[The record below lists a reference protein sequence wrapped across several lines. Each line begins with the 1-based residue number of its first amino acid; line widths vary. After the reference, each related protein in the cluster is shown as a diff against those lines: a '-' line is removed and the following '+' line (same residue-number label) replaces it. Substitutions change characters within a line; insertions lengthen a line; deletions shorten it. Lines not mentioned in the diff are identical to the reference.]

1 MGVSEPFIRRPIATS
16 LLGIALLIGG
26 LLGYFALP
34 VSALPQVDFPTVQV
48 TTQLPGASPDVIASL
63 ITAPLERQLGQI
75 PSLSAMNSTS
85 SFGVSQI
92 SLQFDLNRDIDG
104 ATQDVQAAINAAAG
118 VLPKTLPYPPTYA
131 KVNPADAPVMTLALR
146 SDTISLRAMSDIAD
160 TLLAQRLSQISGVGR
175 VSVLG
180 GLKPAVRIQADL
192 ARLAAYGIAMEDL
205 RTAIASAN
213 VSGPKGSLDGAQQS
227 YIIAANDQIAAAD
240 AYKPVIIAYR
250 NGSPVTIADVAQI
263 VDGLENDR
271 TGGWYQGSPAVIIDI
286 QRQPG
291 ANVIDVVSQIRAEIP
306 KVQRAIPAGVNLTIV
321 SDRTVTIRASV
332 RDVQFTLILSVVLVT
347 LVVLLFLRSLRATL
361 IAGVALPLSLITS
374 FGIMYFAGFSLDNL
388 SLMALT
394 IGTGFVVDDAIVM
407 IENIVRHM
415 ENGDSAMEASL
426 KGASEIGFTVISL
439 TVSLIAVFIPLL
451 FMSGLVGRMFREFA
465 LTLTIAVVTSAVVSL
480 TLTPMMCSRLLKHAH
495 EELAVPGLAAVSRF
509 IDRTVGFYHRTLL
522 WVLERQRA
530 TLVVTFATLIAT
542 LALYVVA
549 PKGFLPL
556 QDTASITAVT
566 EAGPDVSFAEMQK
579 RQAEAADAIKAD
591 PDVTG
596 VVSVIGA
603 GSVNPT
609 TNVGRLV
616 MTLKPRGE
624 RRDDVS
630 VVITRLKE
638 RVAAIPGMTIYFQPV
653 QDVQISTQS
662 SRSQYQYTLTGTDAA
677 LVSEWARKLVAEMR
691 RDPLFRDVSS
701 EAQEGGLRA
710 QLTVDRTRAGQLGVS
725 LQGITDTLNDAFA
738 QRQIST
744 IYGQANQ
751 YRVVLEALP
760 MYQRDPSILS
770 KLYLPGA
777 ASATAGAPNAQVPL
791 SAVAT
796 LTRTTAPLAISH
808 QAQFPSISLSFNL
821 APGAALGDA
830 VEAVKTIETRIEM
843 PNSIVGVYAGDA
855 AEFAKALAGQPW
867 LLLAAVITIYIVLG
881 VLYESYIH
889 PITILSTLPSAGVG
903 AILALMLC
911 GQDLSVI
918 GLIGIIL
925 LMGHRQ
931 EERDHDD
938 RLRAR
943 GRARAGDVAERG
955 DRTGLSAALPSDHDD
970 DAGRPVRCAA
980 AGDRERHRRRAALP
994 TRHLHYRRPA
1004 AQPIAHALHHAGD
1017 LSRPRPH
1024 QPPPRAG
1031 AAAGR
1036 IRRSARRGR
1045 DRGDAVMASISE
1057 PFIRRPVATT
1067 LLSIGLFLLGIVAYE
1082 FLPVASVPNI
1092 DFSRHLRLGQPSWR
1106 RPVRH
1111 GRDGCL
1117 AAGAAARRDRG
1128 HQPDHLD
1135 FVTRHDQHPAPVRH
1149 RPQRRQSR
1157 PRRAGGNQCVAGRPA
1172 ERFADAAAL
1181 PQGEHRRRAGLRAGA
1196 DLEDAVRQRGLRRR
1210 RHRAGAAHLAGAGG
1224 GQCDDLGCRP
1234 AGGQDSAQ
1242 SCRAVQCRHRHRRRA
1257 NCDYQRQPARSG
1269 RHLQRRAP
1277 ERDAVAQQADADGER
1292 VPRHRH
1298 QEREG
1303 QFRPALRC
1311 CRHRGLRP

>member
-26 LLGYFALP
+26 ALGYFALP

-146 SDTISLRAMSDIAD
+146 SETISLRAMSDIAD

-192 ARLAAYGIAMEDL
+192 ARLASYGIAMEDL
-205 RTAIASAN
+205 RAAISNAN

-240 AYKPVIIAYR
+240 AYRPIIIAYR
-250 NGSPVTIADVAQI
+250 NGSPVTIGDVAQI

-271 TGGWYQGSPAVIIDI
+271 TGGWYQGTPAVIIDI

-306 KVQRAIPAGVNLTIV
+306 KVQRAIPAGVHLTIV

-332 RDVQFTLILSVVLVT
+332 HDVQFTLILSVVLVT

-415 ENGDSAMEASL
+415 ENGDSAMQASL

-480 TLTPMMCSRLLKHAH
+480 TLTPMMCSRLLKHTH
-495 EELAVPGLAAVSRF
+495 EEFAVPGLAAVSRF
-509 IDRTVGFYHRTLL
+509 IDRTVELYHRTLL
-522 WVLERQRA
+522 VVLQHQRT

-542 LALYVVA
+542 LVLYVVA

-566 EAGPDVSFAEMQK
+566 EAGPDVSFAEMQR
-579 RQAEAADAIKAD
+579 RQAEVADAIKAD

-616 MTLKPRGE
+616 MSLTPRGE

-630 VVITRLKE
+630 AVITRLKE
-638 RVAAIPGMTIYFQPV
+638 KVAGIPGMTVYFQPV

-677 LVSEWARKLVAEMR
+677 LVSEWAKKLVDEMR

-710 QLTVDRTRAGQLGVS
+710 QLDVDRTRAGQLGVN
-725 LQGITDTLNDAFA
+725 LQAITDTLNDAFA

-770 KLYLPGA
+770 KLYLPGG
-777 ASATAGAPNAQVPL
+777 ASSALVGAPNAQVPL
-791 SAVAT
+791 DAVAT
-796 LTRTTAPLAISH
+796 LKRTTAPLAISH
-808 QAQFPSISLSFNL
+808 QAQFPAISLSFNL
-821 APGAALGDA
+821 APRAALGDA
-830 VEAVKTIETRIEM
+830 VEAVKTIETSIGM

-925 LMGHRQ
+925 LMGIVKKNAIMMIDFAL
-931 EERDHDD
+931 E
-938 RLRAR
+938 
-943 GRARAGDVAERG
+943 AERKQG
-955 DRTGLSAALPSDHDD
+955 MPAHEAIVQACLLRFRPIMMTTLAALF
-970 DAGRPVRCAA
+970 G
-980 AGDRERHRRRAALP
+980 ALP
-994 TRHLHYRRPA
+994 LAIESGTGAELRFPLGISIIGGLLLSQLLTLYTTPVIYLALDRINRRLEN
-1004 AQPIAHALHHAGD
+1004 AL
-1017 LSRPRPH
+1017 
-1024 QPPPRAG
+1024 PPVEPGGPPVAG
-1031 AAAGR
+1031 A
-1036 IRRSARRGR
+1036 
-1045 DRGDAVMASISE
+1045 
-1057 PFIRRPVATT
+1057 T
-1067 LLSIGLFLLGIVAYE
+1067 
-1082 FLPVASVPNI
+1082 
-1092 DFSRHLRLGQPSWR
+1092 
-1106 RPVRH
+1106 
-1111 GRDGCL
+1111 
-1117 AAGAAARRDRG
+1117 
-1128 HQPDHLD
+1128 
-1135 FVTRHDQHPAPVRH
+1135 
-1149 RPQRRQSR
+1149 
-1157 PRRAGGNQCVAGRPA
+1157 
-1172 ERFADAAAL
+1172 
-1181 PQGEHRRRAGLRAGA
+1181 
-1196 DLEDAVRQRGLRRR
+1196 
-1210 RHRAGAAHLAGAGG
+1210 
-1224 GQCDDLGCRP
+1224 
-1234 AGGQDSAQ
+1234 
-1242 SCRAVQCRHRHRRRA
+1242 
-1257 NCDYQRQPARSG
+1257 
-1269 RHLQRRAP
+1269 
-1277 ERDAVAQQADADGER
+1277 
-1292 VPRHRH
+1292 
-1298 QEREG
+1298 EG
-1303 QFRPALRC
+1303 MQ
-1311 CRHRGLRP
+1311 